1 MKLALYARVST
12 EDQHPDAQLA
22 PLREYAH
29 RRGTETIEFVDR
41 GVSGRRSSRPELDQM
56 LKAARRREV
65 EAVVVVR
72 LDRLARS
79 LAHMAQL
86 GEEFQQLGVELVSLT
101 EGIDTS
107 TPTGRAL
114 FGMCGVFAQ
123 LEADLIRER
132 TRAGLAAAR
141 RRGKKLGRPRAQRSL
156 QLLSRVRRLRRSGR
170 SLSQIASALDVS
182 KSMAAKLVREAGPS
196 RPRPRP

>member
-22 PLREYAH
+22 PLRDYAE
-29 RRGTETIEFVDR
+29 RRGTEAIEFVDH
-41 GVSGRRSSRPELDQM
+41 GVSGRRSSRPELDRM

-65 EAVVVVR
+65 DAVVVVR

-132 TRAGLAAAR
+132 TRAGLDAAR
-141 RRGKKLGRPRAQRSL
+141 RRGKKLGRPRAQRSP
-156 QLLSRVRRLRRSGR
+156 QLLARVRRLRSAGR
-170 SLSQIASALDVS
+170 SLSQIALALDVS
-182 KSMAAKLVREAGPS
+182 KSMAAKLVREAAA
-196 RPRPRP
+196 

>member
-22 PLREYAH
+22 PLRDYAH
-29 RRGTETIEFVDR
+29 RRGTEAIEFVDH
-41 GVSGRRSSRPELDQM
+41 GVSGRRSSRPDLGRM

-65 EAVVVVR
+65 DAVVVVR

-123 LEADLIRER
+123 LEADLVRER
-132 TRAGLAAAR
+132 TRAGLDAAR
-141 RRGKKLGRPRAQRSL
+141 RRGKKLGRPRAQRSP
-156 QLLSRVRRLRRSGR
+156 QLLARVRRLRSAGR
-170 SLSQIASALDVS
+170 SLSQIALALDVS
-182 KSMAAKLVREAGPS
+182 KSMAAKLVREAAA
-196 RPRPRP
+196 